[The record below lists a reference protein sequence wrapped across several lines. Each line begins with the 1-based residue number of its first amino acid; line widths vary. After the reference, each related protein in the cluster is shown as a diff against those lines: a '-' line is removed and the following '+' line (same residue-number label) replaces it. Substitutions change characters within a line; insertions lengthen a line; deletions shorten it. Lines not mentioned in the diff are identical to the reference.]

1 MNKIAKYMSIWL
13 VLLVWSCSK
22 PENFE
27 LGPVPTAEDANFTFT
42 ASSQGA
48 NYLTFTNNNPKS
60 FMRVWDFGN
69 GSGSKDSNPVAYF
82 PFAGDYTVKL
92 TVFTSGGSV
101 SSSKV
106 VKIAANDPQICNNA
120 RLKLLTG
127 GCDVANGKTW
137 VIDKDR
143 AGHFG
148 VGPAAETSPIWYAA
162 QANEKVGGGMY
173 DDEFTFFLNASR
185 FVQKTNGDVFVN
197 PAHGSK
203 FAGAAPSPVG
213 DLIAPFQPQP
223 ANYTLTTDAS
233 GKVFLNISNGGFI
246 GYYTGVS
253 TYEVLSL
260 NENEMFI
267 KFRDAANP
275 DLAWFHRLIRK
286 GFTPAPP
293 PPPQSATL
301 PITFEGATAIPF
313 NSFGGS
319 DFEQINN
326 PDRTGINTSEKVGK
340 TAKGGE
346 VWAGNVVTLNQNID
360 FTKGSAFRM
369 KVWSPVRGTARFKLE
384 KAGDAATFKEV
395 DAQITKTN
403 TWEELVFDFSGSP
416 SNTYS
421 LVAVF
426 FDFGNAG
433 NGRVF
438 YFDDIVQAPSPVN
451 TPNLPF
457 TFETQEPKFDAFGN
471 VSFAV
476 LANPQSNGIN
486 TSGKVAR
493 ITKVAASE
501 VWGGVV
507 VALPQNLDFSTRKQI
522 KVKVWSPIAGAVVR
536 LKIEN
541 ATDAAV
547 FIEKDQTITQA
558 NTWQEL
564 TWDFSEAKPNT
575 YSKIA
580 FFMDFGQQRAGEFL
594 FDDMRQE

>member
-13 VLLVWSCSK
+13 LLLVWSCSK

-27 LGPVPTAEDANFTFT
+27 LGPVPTAEDASFTFT
-42 ASSQGA
+42 ASSQGE
-48 NYLTFTNNNPKS
+48 NYLTFTNNSSKV
-60 FMRVWDFGN
+60 FMRVWNFGN
-69 GSGSKDSNPVAYF
+69 GSSSKESNPVAYF
-82 PFAGDYTVKL
+82 PFAGDYTVTL
-92 TVFTSGGSV
+92 TVFTNGGSV
-101 SSSKV
+101 TASKV
-106 VKIAANDPQICNNA
+106 VKIAKNDPQICNNA
-120 RLKLLTG
+120 NLKLLTG
-127 GCDVANGKTW
+127 GCDAATGKTW

-148 VGPAAETSPIWYAA
+148 VGPVAETSPIWYAA
-162 QANEKVGGGMY
+162 QPNEKAGGGMY
-173 DDEFTFFLNASR
+173 DDEFTFFLNASK

-197 PAHGSK
+197 PGQGSK

-223 ANYTLTTDAS
+223 ANYTLTTEN
-233 GKVFLNISNGGFI
+233 GKLFITISNGGFI
-246 GYYTGVS
+246 GYYTGVN

-267 KFRDAANP
+267 KFKDAANP

-293 PPPQSATL
+293 PAPQSATL
-301 PITFEGATAIPF
+301 PINFEKDAIPF
-313 NSFGGS
+313 TGFGGS

-326 PDRTGINTSEKVGK
+326 PDPTGINTSAKVAK

-346 VWAGNVVTLNQNID
+346 VWAGTAVTLAQKVD

-369 KVWSPVRGTARFKLE
+369 KVWSPVKGVAKFKLE
-384 KAGDAATFKEV
+384 KAGDPNTFKEV
-395 DAQITKTN
+395 DVQITKTN
-403 TWEELVFDFSGSP
+403 TWEELVFDFAGSP
-416 SNTYS
+416 TDTYS
-421 LVAVF
+421 ILAVF

-438 YFDDIVQAPSPVN
+438 YFDDIVQTPSPTT

-471 VSFAV
+471 VSFV
-476 LANPQSNGIN
+476 ILANPQSNGIN
-486 TSGKVAR
+486 TS
-493 ITKVAASE
+493 TKVAKITKTASSE

-507 VALPQNLDFSTRKQI
+507 VALPQNLDFSSKKQI

-536 LKIEN
+536 LKIEKADD
-541 ATDAAV
+541 ATV
-547 FIEKDQTITQA
+547 FIEKDQTVSQA

-564 TWDFSEAKPNT
+564 TWDLADAKANT
-575 YSKIA
+575 YSKVA